1 MSNSRNRSPMALSI
15 SLPRP
20 LPQLVKRV
28 GAKARKKLGFL
39 PNVLLGY
46 AHVPRRLENFLNTRD
61 ELMLSESD
69 LTVLEREMIALVVS
83 ATNRC
88 HYCVTSH
95 GATVR
100 SLSGDAILADDLIV
114 NYRFAQL
121 SKRQKSMLDFV
132 FKLTIDPSTIDDSD
146 RDALRVA
153 GFSETA
159 IWDIAEVTGFFN
171 MTNRLANTVGME
183 PNPEYHQIGR

>member
-1 MSNSRNRSPMALSI
+1 MSNSRNRAPMALSI
-15 SLPRP
+15 APPRP
-20 LPQLVKRV
+20 LPPIVKRV

-46 AHVPRRLENFLNTRD
+46 AHVPKRLENFLNTRD

-69 LTVLEREMIALVVS
+69 LTTLEREIIALVVS
-83 ATNRC
+83 ATNGC

-100 SLSGDAILADDLIV
+100 VLSGDAELADDLIV
-114 NYRFAQL
+114 NYRFAKI
-121 SKRQKSMLDFV
+121 SKRQKAMLDFV
-132 FKLTIDPSTIDDSD
+132 VKLTLEPRTIDEVD
-146 RDALRVA
+146 REGLRAA
-153 GFSETA
+153 GFSESA

-183 PNPEYHQIGR
+183 PNAEYHRIGR

>member
-1 MSNSRNRSPMALSI
+1 MALSI
-15 SLPRP
+15 PLPRP
-20 LPQLVKRV
+20 LPQIVKRV

-46 AHVPRRLENFLNTRD
+46 AHAPKRLENFLNTRD

-69 LTVLEREMIALVVS
+69 LSPLDREIIALVVS

-100 SLSGDAILADDLIV
+100 VMSGDPVLADDLTV
-114 NYRFAQL
+114 NYRYAHISDQ
-121 SKRQKSMLDFV
+121 QKAMLDFV
-132 FKLTIDPSTIDDSD
+132 VKLTLHPSTIDDND
-146 RDALRVA
+146 RDALRTE
-153 GFSETA
+153 GFSESA

-183 PNPEYHQIGR
+183 PNPEYHRIGR